1 MRRRPK
7 MSPRRPPVTS
17 STAKLSVYA
26 LTVHSRLER
35 LAPRSFWIDGSATFT
50 TVLSSMI
57 MNRAKHMAASV
68 HHLRLPS
75 CRRRRSGMAEP
86 RDLVASDDGGE
97 GFDEVRTL
105 LVRER
110 RDEAGDAGDTQVGE
124 PVDERHRFCLRAYR
138 LEAAVGDVLAARD
151 EAAVNEGVDRPAR

>member
-7 MSPRRPPVTS
+7 MSPSRPPVTS
-17 STAKLSVYA
+17 STAKDSVYA

-57 MNRAKHMAASV
+57 MNRAKHMAASG

-75 CRRRRSGMAEP
+75 WRRMRSGT
-86 RDLVASDDGGE
+86 GG
-97 GFDEVRTL
+97 VL
-105 LVRER
+105 S
-110 RDEAGDAGDTQVGE
+110 GDAGDDRGQGIGEVGALLVRQRAHELGDAGE
-124 PVDERHRFCLRAYR
+124 PQLHQVIDQLMRFAGRAHRLQAPILR
-138 LEAAVGDVLAARD
+138 VLLARD
-151 EAAVNEGVDRPAR
+151 EVAVH